1 MKLRLRLPSYRDA
14 LPALLLGLASC
25 SEEEKVPTYRVATD
39 NAVAVPTPESH
50 KGSRPLRWQ
59 APEEWA
65 EEAPGQFQDALYR
78 LSPETTVAVSS
89 FPGDGGGVISNV
101 NRWRKQIGL
110 QPQADVGGQ
119 VIVLEEGESEAK
131 WFELKGERKSIL
143 AAIIP
148 LDDKTWF
155 FKLSSPTSELDA
167 ARSGFESLLKSVQI
181 GSKATPPAKPKV
193 ELNVPDDWEKSEGSP
208 MRVASFRIPAKE
220 GVEGDV
226 SVIPIPGDVGTTLEN
241 VNRWRDQLR
250 LPPLESADDPAL
262 GREEEGSHGSILFTH
277 MVSDETLFS
286 NDRHGAISTAIVKVG
301 DITWFFK
308 MAGEAESL
316 RAHRKSFEEFV
327 RSAAFP

>member
-1 MKLRLRLPSYRDA
+1 MKLRSRLPSYRVA
-14 LPALLLGLASC
+14 LAALLLGLASC
-25 SEEEKVPTYRVATD
+25 SEEEKVPIYRVAMD
-39 NAVAVPTPESH
+39 NTVAAPTPEEH
-50 KGSRPLRWQ
+50 KVSRPLRWH

-65 EEAPGQFQDALYR
+65 EETPGQFQDALYR

-89 FPGDGGGVISNV
+89 FPGDGGGVSSNV
-101 NRWRKQIGL
+101 NRWSEQVGL

-131 WFELKGERKSIL
+131 WFELKGEEKSIL

-167 ARSGFESLLKSVQI
+167 GRPGFESLLKSIQI
-181 GSKATPPAKPKV
+181 GSKATPPARPKV

-208 MRVASFRIPAKE
+208 MRVASFRIPTKE
-220 GVEGDV
+220 GIEGDV

-250 LPPLESADDPAL
+250 LLPLESADDLAL
-262 GREEEGSHGSILFTH
+262 GGQEEGSHGSILFTH

-286 NDRHGAISTAIVKVG
+286 NDRHGAISTAIVKVD

-308 MAGEAESL
+308 MAGEAETL
-316 RAHRKSFEEFV
+316 RAHRESFEEFV